1 MYDYPEKVK
10 QYIFQNFEPST
21 PKMANTKMSTGQ
33 LLKFLFVV
41 FPKDCISD
49 YELTDILFELGYKPY
64 NELEIIEEE
73 TEEGE
78 EWKSK
83 SKESKTKLRVYWC
96 LNSFPNIF

>member
-21 PKMANTKMSTGQ
+21 PKLANTKMSTQQ

-41 FPKDCISD
+41 FPVDCVSD

-64 NELEIIEEE
+64 NELEIMEEE
-73 TEEGE
+73 PKEGE
-78 EWKSK
+78 EWKA
-83 SKESKTKLRVYWC
+83 KEPKTKLRVHWC